1 MSFVGEENIVT
12 PRDLVTYKN
21 QQGGDV
27 FGGGFNVNSVLLNL
41 GIPPMM
47 TLNKANGIETE
58 KVSDIFSNL
67 AIPNWAIAYKTLKGE
82 YTNQY
87 GGSIASHYKNYD
99 DDDDHVNNDLYN
111 ALLKYASVDEDEI
124 KKGGKKKSRKLINKK
139 SKKNKTK
146 KH

>member
-67 AIPNWAIAYKTLKGE
+67 AIPNWAIAYKSLKGE

-87 GGSIASHYKNYD
+87 GGSIASHYKND
-99 DDDDHVNNDLYN
+99 DDEDHVNDDLYN
-111 ALLKYASVDEDEI
+111 TLLTYASVDEDEI